1 MAKQFKMAPGEVWGK
16 DSSGKYFFNA
26 DHYPLSYANEAD
38 VTLLTG
44 VSIVFPDFHKGNA
57 YQWQQWDSGDA
68 NHNPRESAISLIT
81 MPGQE
86 WGPTTMLRPPTSGCE
101 IADTVIATV
110 PENADHCIYEVNL
123 TRTVTPSQVNGN
135 TVPVIFQ
142 EGQWVQAYGGS
153 LPVEWSNPYT
163 RMLQFYLAPIANG
176 DGTRNVLMRM
186 LQSVVNQRQYNYRSD
201 NDYNKTG
208 WSWGGPYGSAFGIPV
223 SQRATGGP
231 ATDVAGVGGR
241 YKRTG
246 ANAIATSDNTN
257 YSSTFTGQI
266 RIRPGRSGV
275 TPTAG
280 GADPTQPFYFVTDID
295 QQTAVASSYTFTG
308 KQFGPAPTV
317 VQTRRII
324 VAITGKVS
332 ASGANNITGVTIG
345 GVTATRVAFANQSA
359 IHTSAI
365 YIATVPTGDTGNV
378 VVTYNG
384 NQTCC
389 NIMVSAGYNM
399 VSSTADGTIQST
411 TSGQNVSLATA
422 ANGWT
427 IATGVHQ
434 FIWDNILYANV
445 DPQLYGISGIG
456 NMSTFP
462 VSTLTAPT
470 LATDAYQ
477 ATTGSTLTVQLLNNG
492 TGVTVNSCAW
502 VAASFH

>member
-1 MAKQFKMAPGEVWGK
+1 MIPGQVWGK

-26 DHYPLSYANEAD
+26 DNYPLSYANEAD
-38 VTLLTG
+38 VTLLSG
-44 VSIVFPDFHKGNA
+44 VSIVFPDFRKGNA

-68 NHNPRESAISLIT
+68 SHNPRESAISLIT

-101 IADTVIATV
+101 IPDVVITTV

-153 LPVEWSNPYT
+153 LLVEWSNPYT

-186 LQSVVNQRQYNYRSD
+186 IQSVVNQRQYNYRQD

-223 SQRATGGP
+223 SFRASGGP

-241 YKRTG
+241 YKRGG
-246 ANAIATSDNTN
+246 ANAVATSDNTN

-266 RIRPGRSGV
+266 RVRPGRSGI
-275 TPTAG
+275 TPTSG

-295 QQTAVASSYTFTG
+295 QIVASTTTYTFSG
-308 KQFGPAPTV
+308 KQFGPAPTG
-317 VQTRRII
+317 VQTRRMM
-324 VAITGKVS
+324 VS
-332 ASGANNITGVTIG
+332 LTSGGANNISSVTIG
-345 GVTATRVAFANQSA
+345 GVAATLVATVKLTTVA
-359 IHTSAI
+359 TSAI
-365 YIATVPTGDTGNV
+365 YIANVPTGDTGNV
-378 VVTYNG
+378 VVTFSG
-384 NQTCC
+384 NQAYC
-389 NIMVSAGYNM
+389 NIQLCAGYNM
-399 VSSTADGTIQST
+399 ASSTPDAIIQNT
-411 TSGQNVSLATA
+411 TSGQNQSLATVA
-422 ANGWT
+422 SGWT
-427 IATGVHQ
+427 MAIGVHQ
-434 FIWDNILYANV
+434 PFIWDNIIFANQ
-445 DPQLYGISGIG
+445 DPQLYGFSGMG

-462 VSTLTAPT
+462 ASTTAG
-470 LATDAYQ
+470 ATIASTANQNTD
-477 ATTGSTLTVQLLNNG
+477 GSTLTVQLRNNG
-492 TGVTVNSCAW
+492 SGVVANSCAW